1 MLKIFSAILVI
12 LITGSISV
20 PLSEAYGETMGNTV
34 LIVIIIFWI
43 LFFAYQ
49 YSKKDK

>member
-1 MLKIFSAILVI
+1 MLRIFSATLVI
-12 LITGSISV
+12 LITGSISI
-20 PLSEAYGETMGNTV
+20 PLGEAYGETVGNTV

-43 LFFAYQ
+43 SVFIYQ

>member
-20 PLSEAYGETMGNTV
+20 PLGEAYGETVGNTV

-43 LFFAYQ
+43 LFFVFQ